1 MNQHPLNLTAAD
13 GHQITGTLFQPEVP
27 RACLVISHGM
37 AEHGD
42 RYARLAR
49 WLGQHQIAVISYHHR
64 GHGPDCGPD
73 DLGHYADSQGWAKV
87 VGDLELVVAHARA
100 TFPELPLSLLGHSM
114 GSFIA
119 QSYAQQH
126 GAALDALI
134 LSASNRINKAE
145 LLPSRSLIGLI
156 KRVCGKRH
164 QSKLIA
170 KLTFGKFNRMFRPNR
185 TECDWLSRDERQVDQ
200 YLADPLCGFECSTGL
215 WHDFLGGMLTIN
227 PMRWRKD
234 LPVHLFSGSEDPVGE
249 MGKGIRQHFQA
260 IREAGIQKVTFRLFD
275 GGRHEMLNELNA
287 EDVWQ
292 HLLQCIPTAQSAC
305 AEPLSA

>member
-1 MNQHPLNLTAAD
+1 MNQHTLNLTAAD
-13 GHQITGTLFQPEVP
+13 GHRITGTLFQPKAP
-27 RACLVISHGM
+27 AACLVISHGM
-37 AEHGD
+37 AEHGN
-42 RYARLAR
+42 RYAALAQ
-49 WLGQHQIAVISYHHR
+49 WLGEHRIAVVSFNHR
-64 GHGPDCGPD
+64 GHGPDCSEA

-87 VGDLELVVAHARA
+87 VSDLGLVVDHART
-100 TFPELPLSLLGHSM
+100 TFPNLPLSLLGHSM

-119 QSYAQQH
+119 QSYTQQQ
-126 GAALDALI
+126 GASIDALI

-145 LLPSRSLIGLI
+145 LVPSRSLIGLI
-156 KRVCGKRH
+156 KLIRGKRH

-170 KLTFGKFNRMFRPNR
+170 NLTFGKFNRMFRPNR
-185 TECDWLSRDERQVDQ
+185 TDCDWLSRDEQQVDQ

-215 WHDFLGGMLTIN
+215 WHDFLGGMLSIN
-227 PMRWRKD
+227 PELWRKD
-234 LPVHLFSGSEDPVGE
+234 LPIHLFSGSDDPVGE
-249 MGKGIRQHFQA
+249 MGKGIRQHFQT

-292 HLLQCIPTAQSAC
+292 HLLTCIPTAQPVC